1 MTPDEIRADCVAGT
15 PGPWRDLDDAGY
27 TWKKWV
33 VSPDGDA
40 ELGNWH
46 IAFVTGQAN
55 ARRIAR
61 LPELEDAYLAL
72 TDRVAQLEKA
82 LAAIE
87 LQGGLAETYDP
98 VVSAICRTALTGEKP

>member
-1 MTPDEIRADCVAGT
+1 MTPEQIRADRATGT
-15 PGPWRDLDDAGY
+15 PGPWRVGANNPSRVYDLASNEVYQRDPSFRD
-27 TWKKWV
+27 
-33 VSPDGDA
+33 S
-40 ELGNWH
+40 ERCE
-46 IAFVTGQAN
+46 AN

-72 TDRVAQLEKA
+72 TDRVAQLKKA

-98 VVSAICRTALTGEKP
+98 VVSAICRTALTGETL